1 MSAKMTTSKQQTK
14 EEFLYPTPPMN
25 LEADV
30 SFLDIATINN
40 LNNFSHHVSYLTNMA
55 IGGKITA
62 ENAYQEIKKL
72 YKAMKQS
79 HKSLKGSWF

>member
-1 MSAKMTTSKQQTK
+1 MTTKTQQAK

-25 LEADV
+25 PDSDM

-55 IGGKITA
+55 VSGKMTA
-62 ENAYQEIKKL
+62 NDAYKEIKKL

>member
-1 MSAKMTTSKQQTK
+1 MTTPKRQSK
-14 EEFLYPTPPMN
+14 EEFLCPTPSINPD
-25 LEADV
+25 ADV
-30 SFLDIATINN
+30 SFLDIASVNN

-62 ENAYQEIKKL
+62 EDAYKEIKKL

>member
-1 MSAKMTTSKQQTK
+1 MTTSKQVK

-25 LEADV
+25 PDADM
-30 SFLDIATINN
+30 SFLDIATTNN
-40 LNNFSHHVSYLTNMA
+40 LNNFSHHVSYLTSMA
-55 IGGKITA
+55 IGGKMTA

-79 HKSLKGSWF
+79 HKSLNGSWF

>member
-1 MSAKMTTSKQQTK
+1 MTTAKQAK
-14 EEFLYPTPPMN
+14 EEFLYPTPPIN
-25 LEADV
+25 PDADM

-55 IGGKITA
+55 IGGKMKSDVA
-62 ENAYQEIKKL
+62 FDEIKKL

-79 HKSLKGSWF
+79 HKTLKGSWF

>member
-1 MSAKMTTSKQQTK
+1 MTTKQDLL
-14 EEFLYPTPPMN
+14 FPTPKLNPDS
-25 LEADV
+25 DV

-55 IGGKITA
+55 ISGKMNS
-62 ENAYQEIKKL
+62 EDAYQEIKKL

-79 HKSLKGSWF
+79 HKSLRGSWF

>member
-1 MSAKMTTSKQQTK
+1 MTSK
-14 EEFLYPTPPMN
+14 EEFLYPTPPIN
-25 LEADV
+25 PDKDL

-55 IGGKITA
+55 IGGKITSD
-62 ENAYQEIKKL
+62 EAYKEIKKL

-79 HKSLKGSWF
+79 HKSLCGSWVL

>member
-1 MSAKMTTSKQQTK
+1 MTTPKRQSK
-14 EEFLYPTPPMN
+14 EEFLCPTPSINPD
-25 LEADV
+25 ADV
-30 SFLDIATINN
+30 SFLDIALVNN

-55 IGGKITA
+55 IGGKMTA
-62 ENAYQEIKKL
+62 EDAYLEIKKL

>member
-1 MSAKMTTSKQQTK
+1 MTTKTQQSK
-14 EEFLYPTPPMN
+14 EEFLYPTPTINPDGDM
-25 LEADV
+25 
-30 SFLDIATINN
+30 SFLDIAMINN

-55 IGGKITA
+55 VGGKIKS
-62 ENAYQEIKKL
+62 EDAYKEIKKL

>member
-1 MSAKMTTSKQQTK
+1 MTTSKSQQAK

-25 LEADV
+25 PETDV
-30 SFLDIATINN
+30 SFLDIATTNN

-55 IGGKITA
+55 IGGKLTP
-62 ENAYQEIKKL
+62 EEAYQEIKKL

>member
-1 MSAKMTTSKQQTK
+1 MTASKSQQVK
-14 EEFLYPTPPMN
+14 EEFLYPTPSINPDS
-25 LEADV
+25 DV
-30 SFLDIATINN
+30 SFLDIALTNN

-55 IGGKITA
+55 IGGKMTS
-62 ENAYQEIKKL
+62 ENAYNEIKKL

>member
-1 MSAKMTTSKQQTK
+1 MKTPEQAK

-25 LEADV
+25 PNADM

-40 LNNFSHHVSYLTNMA
+40 LNNFSYHVSYLTNMA
-55 IGGKITA
+55 IGGKMTV
-62 ENAYQEIKKL
+62 EDAYQEIKKL
-72 YKAMKQS
+72 YKATKQS

>member
-1 MSAKMTTSKQQTK
+1 MTTKAQEAK

-25 LEADV
+25 PDSDM

-55 IGGKITA
+55 VSGKMTA
-62 ENAYQEIKKL
+62 NDAYKEIKKL

>member
-1 MSAKMTTSKQQTK
+1 MTTKAQQAK

-25 LEADV
+25 PDSDM

-55 IGGKITA
+55 VSGKITS
-62 ENAYQEIKKL
+62 EDAYKEIKKL

>member
-1 MSAKMTTSKQQTK
+1 MTTKVQQAK

-25 LEADV
+25 PDKDM

-55 IGGKITA
+55 VSGKMTA
-62 ENAYQEIKKL
+62 NDAYKEIKKL